1 MKCSYLPRG
10 TYTDYGGM
18 ALYPSKQP
26 SKNDSQVEMTEHE
39 VMLLQRMG
47 GVHMDPL
54 KTLHLTI
61 NTDSH
66 YTYFKLVMTIVH
78 MRNSYIIKVK
88 NFYLMFKVLSYP
100 WLLKENTE
108 FGLFDSQGKPP

>member
-1 MKCSYLPRG
+1 MGKQPPCQDGELKVYHSDVKCSYLPRG

-47 GVHMDPL
+47 GVHTDPL
-54 KTLHLTI
+54 KTIHLTI

-66 YTYFKLVMTIVH
+66 YTYSKLIMTVVH
-78 MRNSYIIKVK
+78 RRK
-88 NFYLMFKVLSYP
+88 
-100 WLLKENTE
+100 LLYHK
-108 FGLFDSQGKPP
+108 S